1 MKRILKTSGQ
11 YCKFDAFLWMDMK
24 HSQWAAKIL
33 KLEYVL
39 LQIYTE
45 IILAKLRKIIHM
57 EWKSLYVRSL
67 YLIAANVTCLSN
79 DCPKHIP
86 NCENLQ
92 ENYMNSEKSNST
104 TMYMFWKSSWI
115 RLSTILHSKWNSLSW
130 NQNDISCMRW
140 QTDTE
145 RQIAIHEAKVTLIT
159 VKTVC
164 NDHLYDKIRYLWFI
178 H

>member
-1 MKRILKTSGQ
+1 
-11 YCKFDAFLWMDMK
+11 MDVTY
-24 HSQWAAKIL
+24 SQWAAKIL
-33 KLEYVL
+33 KLDYVL

-45 IILAKLRKIIHM
+45 IKLAKLRKLIHM
-57 EWKSLYVRSL
+57 KRKSLHVKWL

-79 DCPKHIP
+79 YCPKHIP

-104 TMYMFWKSSWI
+104 TMYTFWKSSWI
-115 RLSTILHSKWNSLSW
+115 RLSTILHSKWNSLSC
-130 NQNDISCMRW
+130 NQNDISCKWW
-140 QTDTE
+140 QTDTG

-164 NDHLYDKIRYLWFI
+164 NMCNDHLYDKIRYLWFI